1 MEKPQQRL
9 PLKHLTQATSAVGP
23 STSRPMHKEVDSFD
37 QFDPCGPVL
46 GIENS
51 GGFLFAS
58 RCSLTPN
65 NLLPIV
71 SVK

>member
-9 PLKHLTQATSAVGP
+9 PLKPLTQATSAVGP

-37 QFDPCGPVL
+37 EFDPRGPVS

-51 GGFLFAS
+51 RVF
-58 RCSLTPN
+58 C
-65 NLLPIV
+65 LPV
-71 SVK
+71 GAA